1 MANSPTM
8 CQLYVQSAL
17 EPIRKAYPIV
27 RMCHYMDDILIAAP
41 YTDMLESVFASTA
54 EALKARG
61 LLIAPEKVQRDLVG
75 RFLGAVICP
84 KYTCPQKVQLRV
96 GALKTLN
103 DFQHLLG
110 DINWLH
116 PYLKI
121 TTAELRPLFKIL
133 EGDPRVTSPRYLTEE
148 ARLALRKVE
157 KAIEESQLQRIDY
170 SKPLLLCVLPTEEA
184 PTAVLWQEGPLLW
197 VHAHASISKVI
208 QYYPAVVATI
218 AMIGIKLSLMDF
230 ALQPQLLIQTYNPKQ
245 IQILCATVDDWAVLI
260 TTFNGRFDN
269 YYPSDKLLQFITH
282 HPVVFP
288 K

>member
-8 CQLYVQSAL
+8 CQLYIQSAL
-17 EPIRKAYPIV
+17 EPIRKAYPVV

-41 YTDMLESVFASTA
+41 YNMLESVFSSTA

-61 LLIAPEKVQRDLVG
+61 LLIAPEEVQRDLMG
-75 RFLGAVICP
+75 HFLGAVVRP

-110 DINWLH
+110 DINWLR

-121 TTAELRPLFKIL
+121 TTAKLRPLFKIL
-133 EGDPRVTSPRYLTEE
+133 EGDSRVTSPRYLTEE

-157 KAIEESQLQRIDY
+157 KAIEEAQLQHIDY
-170 SKPLLLCVLPTEEA
+170 SKPLLLCILPTEEA

-197 VHAHASISKVI
+197 VHAHASIPKVI
-208 QYYPAVVATI
+208 QYYPAAVATI
-218 AMIGIKLSLMDF
+218 AMIGIKLSLTYF
-230 ALQPQLLIQTYNPKQ
+230 AMQPQLLIQPYNPK
-245 IQILCATVDDWAVLI
+245 
-260 TTFNGRFDN
+260 
-269 YYPSDKLLQFITH
+269 
-282 HPVVFP
+282 
-288 K
+288 